1 MRDHY
6 SDMDN
11 SRNCHTSN
19 FVDSEK
25 NSTQNTSRNSSQKKA
40 QNSSRNNMDNSSRN

>member
-25 NSTQNTSRNSSQKKA
+25 NSTQNSLSSTIL
-40 QNSSRNNMDNSSRN
+40 RI